1 MAVSLTSLLTPIGR
15 TAMVD
20 SLLSVAS
27 SLGLPTTSWQAGQPM
42 RTMLTTIGQ
51 KLADFT
57 EVLVTITQGG
67 FGDLAT
73 DGWADLWAQSIYD
86 EERIPAEP
94 ATGLVNCANTSASNY
109 ILAAGELIVAHAT
122 TGQTYRN
129 TAPITILAAVGLD
142 DIAVQADEVGVIGNA
157 APGTITVVVTS
168 LVGVSSTNPLSVL
181 GADAELTPALV
192 KRCRAKLASLSP
204 NGPKDAYNYI
214 ATTPEFSAVA
224 TPITRTNTTASPTTG
239 AITVYLA
246 TAAGAPVAGDV
257 TIVQA
262 ALDEWAEPWTA
273 TATAQAAA
281 EQVVPVTY
289 QAWVTG
295 SQLTDAQIEAEI
307 GAALAVWF
315 SSLDIGGY
323 VIPPDT
329 GAIYID
335 SLQQAIGLATPG
347 ILRVAVTLPAA
358 TVTIAPQTVAV
369 LGAVIATITKL

>member
-1 MAVSLTSLLTPIGR
+1 MAVSLSDLLTPIGR
-15 TAMVD
+15 DAMVNQ
-20 SLLSVAS
+20 LLAIAA
-27 SLGLPTTSWQAGQPM
+27 SLGLPTTSWQAGQPL
-42 RTMLTTIGQ
+42 RTMLNTIGQ
-51 KLADFT
+51 KLADFS
-57 EVLVTITQGG
+57 EVVVVITQGG

-86 EERIPAEP
+86 ETRIPAEP
-94 ATGLVNCANTSASNY
+94 ASGLVNALNSEPTQY
-109 ILAAGELIVAHAT
+109 DHQPGEFIVAHAV
-122 TGQTYRN
+122 TGKTYRN
-129 TAPITILAAVGLD
+129 TAAISILASVGLA
-142 DIAVQADEVGVIGNA
+142 DIAVEADEVGIVGNA

-168 LVGVSSTNPLSVL
+168 DVGVTVTNPLSVL
-181 GADAELTPALV
+181 GDDAETTAALV
-192 KRCRAKLASLSP
+192 ARCRAKLASLSP

-214 ATTPEFSAVA
+214 ATTPAFSAVA

-262 ALDEWAEPWTA
+262 AIDEWAEPWTA

-289 QAWVTG
+289 QAWVVG
-295 SQLTDAQIEAEI
+295 SQLTDAQIEALI
-307 GAALAVWF
+307 GAALATWF
-315 SSLDIGGY
+315 ASLDIGGY

-335 SLQQAIGLATPG
+335 SLQQVIGLATPG

-369 LGAVIATITKL
+369 LGTVTGTITKL